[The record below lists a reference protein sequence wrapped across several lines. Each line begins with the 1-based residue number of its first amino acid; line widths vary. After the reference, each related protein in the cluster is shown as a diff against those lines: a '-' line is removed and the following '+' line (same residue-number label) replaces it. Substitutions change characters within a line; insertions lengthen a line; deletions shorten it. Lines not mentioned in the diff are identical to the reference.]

1 MPFNAAE
8 CRFFLLQGVIEP
20 SIVCLKSEGHGT
32 SKYLF
37 AMHLFL
43 VFYFKL
49 KENLL
54 IITPNGK
61 MPLKAL

>member
-20 SIVCLKSEGHGT
+20 SIVCLKTEGHGT

-43 VFYFKL
+43 VFYL
-49 KENLL
+49 KVNSL
-54 IITPNGK
+54 INTPHEE
-61 MPLKAL
+61 MTLTVL

>member
-32 SKYLF
+32 SMYLF

-43 VFYFKL
+43 VFDL
-49 KENLL
+49 KENSL

-61 MPLKAL
+61 ITLKSL